1 MLKTMNLV
9 SISEEAEGAVKKD
22 DVIVKIGDDDLTGW
36 TLMRGN
42 TCFVF
47 ASSLL

>member
-1 MLKTMNLV
+1 MNLV

-36 TLMRGN
+36 TLMRGKQSYLG
-42 TCFVF
+42 FLKYY
-47 ASSLL
+47 LL